1 MRFAAAFVIRA
12 AWQSRTA
19 LAARHAAE
27 RGDDS
32 EARRQL
38 RPWLAGYG
46 LIVLLLVVAT
56 WDMMAKPGL

>member
-1 MRFAAAFVIRA
+1 VIGA

-38 RPWLAGYG
+38 QRWLAGYG

-56 WDMMAKPGL
+56 